1 MDLSVV
7 KQEIQKG
14 LKLYKA
20 FEYGEQVLA
29 VLEGLDA
36 NSKELK
42 AANAKLV
49 EENAKLANQV
59 ADAESMLNEAN
70 AEAKLIKAQASESAA
85 AIVAKAKVEAGVIVN
100 LANDEAASIRA
111 ESYKVE
117 SSVKEATAE
126 LKELEARAKKINDV
140 IEKQKAALA
149 KL

>member
-49 EENAKLANQV
+49 EENAKLADQV